1 MGFEQEHSHSVCER
15 RLNWSVVGK
24 QSTVCNLFTKARASK

>member
-15 RLNWSVVGK
+15 RLNWNVVGK
-24 QSTVCNLFTKARASK
+24 QSVACNLFTGVHASK